1 MQHLARW
8 LFLPLALAK
17 EYSKTYSFMADRTE
31 CEGQCTYCRHAHHQ
45 HKWAE
50 IRSKIGHYVYRD
62 PEEDSMQGSAH
73 REVQELINWSWT
85 KGVNFECILGII
97 ALRLLSFG
105 FSDPLQFNA
114 YSDPDF
120 GVLDF
125 LDTFNAHSG
134 ALDLLTSS
142 WAALLAGGWPVFQQL
157 HLVSKKLIDVMD
169 DRPMKYP
176 SLQDRPNE
184 CDELDGEEDLNYQD
198 AVKFGLKSGEMP
210 VLGIHLLAIR
220 RSSGCPVG
228 TAVALLGV
236 ALEMIGRGTYQGSLK
251 DSGNLVYAL
260 ILAAQDTVN
269 NWVSTKSNWSPF
281 FDLLTTKWPIW
292 EMLSKLACVDSRRPC
307 VTRSALQCYDF
318 VHRQRVPCP
327 HQSPQIRSIY
337 VACGEHDI
345 CTWPDSFGAQEA
357 KDWCLSHDLRAAEK
371 RPWLREL
378 NHDVEERVCSQC
390 GQDGVLKAIFQN
402 VGFREPRKTEKPAPF
417 YVEFGARKPGML
429 NSAVLRE
436 FCGWQG
442 ILLDSQPGETPH
454 GGCRDCPGVAD
465 IVKTEFVTAENIVE
479 LFRKYDVP
487 RDFDLL
493 TIDTDYN
500 DYWIWRA
507 LLTDGTFRP
516 RVVAVDFNP
525 DLPLHEAKAV
535 RYSAMAEWDGTVYT
549 VGSLLAYA
557 LVARA
562 HGYSFAYALEMGSHA
577 FFVRSDLLH
586 EEDIDMPLRFVKKNS
601 HPPDPEE
608 RDFVDVLYDFLPGAK
623 PGEVSAQ
630 DQDLLQEVHRL
641 RRQLQELQAGEGT
654 LHAWRSNQTLPGA
667 TGFSATA
674 ATSFFEEVRSIS

>member
-608 RDFVDVLYDFLPGAK
+608 IGRAHV
-623 PGEVSAQ
+623 
-630 DQDLLQEVHRL
+630 
-641 RRQLQELQAGEGT
+641 
-654 LHAWRSNQTLPGA
+654 
-667 TGFSATA
+667 
-674 ATSFFEEVRSIS
+674 

>member
-1 MQHLARW
+1 MARCF
-8 LFLPLALAK
+8 LFVPLVFAK
-17 EYSKTYSFMADRTE
+17 EYSKTYSFMADRNE
-31 CEGQCTYCRHAHHQ
+31 CEGQCTYCRHAHQQ

-50 IRSKIGHYVYRD
+50 IRSKIGHYVYRRA
-62 PEEDSMQGSAH
+62 EDDSVLAMAEH
-73 REVQELINWSWT
+73 REVQDLINWSWT

-105 FSDPLQFNA
+105 YSDPLQFNVHH
-114 YSDPDF
+114 DPEF
-120 GVLDF
+120 GILDF
-125 LDTFNAHSG
+125 LDTFNQHSG

-142 WAALLAGGWPVFQQL
+142 WAALLAGGWPVFRQL

-176 SLQDRPNE
+176 NLQERPNE
-184 CDELDGEEDLNYQD
+184 CDELDGEEDLNYRD
-198 AVKFGLKSGEMP
+198 AVIFGLNSGEMP
-210 VLGIHLLAIR
+210 ALGIHLLAIR
-220 RSSGCPVG
+220 RSTGCPVG
-228 TAVALLGV
+228 TAVGLLGV
-236 ALEMIGRGTYQGSLK
+236 ALEMIRARGTYQGSLK

-260 ILAAQDTVN
+260 ILTAQDTVSS
-269 NWVSTKSNWSPF
+269 WVQTKSNWSPF
-281 FDLLTTKWPIW
+281 FDLFTTKWPIW
-292 EMLSKLACVDSRRPC
+292 EMLSQLACVDSTRPC

-318 VHRQRVPCP
+318 VHRQSVPCP

-345 CTWPDSFGAQEA
+345 CTWPDSFGSQEA
-357 KDWCLSHDLRAAEK
+357 KDWCVPHDLRLVEK
-371 RPWLREL
+371 RPFLREL
-378 NHDVEERVCSQC
+378 NHDAEERVCSQC
-390 GQDGVLKAIFQN
+390 GQDGVLRTLFQN
-402 VGFREPRKTEKPAPF
+402 VGFRASKEQAAPF

-442 ILLDSQPGETPH
+442 ILLDSQPGETQH
-454 GGCRDCPGVAD
+454 GGCRNCPGVAE

-577 FFVRSDLLH
+577 FFIRSDLLH
-586 EEDIDMPLRFVKKNS
+586 EEDIDLPLRFVKKNS
-601 HPPDPEE
+601 HPPDPEQ
-608 RDFVDVLYDFLPGAK
+608 RDFVDVLYDFIPGVK
-623 PGEVSAQ
+623 PGSGPSGNKKEMDLIHEV
-630 DQDLLQEVHRL
+630 ERL
-641 RRQLQELQAGEGT
+641 RRRIQELQGGNPV
-654 LHAWRSNQTLPGA
+654 WRSNGTLSDV
-667 TGFSATA
+667 GFSATA